1 MDKER
6 CSFCNKKLKLIH
18 FTCKCEKLFCSN
30 HRYAHSHN
38 CTFLTNK
45 QADSKKKNRRQK
57 SKNRTFKDRANLMF
71 IEIIINTNA
80 YCENGKIFS

>member
-1 MDKER
+1 MKQQTR

-45 QADSKKKNRRQK
+45 QEDSKKKIEEKNPK
-57 SKNRTFKDRANLMF
+57 IVHSK
-71 IEIIINTNA
+71 IE
-80 YCENGKIFS
+80 KI